1 MQVGHAEKYSCVLP
15 VQPIELVLRLTYH
28 MQQLKRML
36 MSETI
41 FTFPVRVYY
50 EDTDAGGIVYYAN
63 YLKFFERARTEWL
76 RALGIEQD
84 LLLSKNV
91 AFVVTQVL
99 MNNKKPAKFN
109 ELLTVFSQIS
119 TLKQASMIFDQK
131 ICNSAGDEV
140 CSAQIKVACIALQES
155 KARAIP
161 ADVAEVLIRGR

>member
-1 MQVGHAEKYSCVLP
+1 M
-15 VQPIELVLRLTYH
+15 IELLPWRIYH
-28 MQQLKRML
+28 IQQLKRIV

-84 LLLSKNV
+84 LLLSENI

-99 MNNKKPAKFN
+99 MDYKKPAKFN
-109 ELLTVFSQIS
+109 DLLTVSSQIS
-119 TLKQASMIFDQK
+119 TLKQVSMVFAQNVY
-131 ICNSAGDEV
+131 NSSGELH
-140 CSAQIKVACIALQES
+140 CSAQIKVACVEVQEM

-161 ADVAEVLIRGR
+161 AEVLEVLKRGR

>member
-1 MQVGHAEKYSCVLP
+1 M
-15 VQPIELVLRLTYH
+15 I
-28 MQQLKRML
+28 
-36 MSETI
+36 MSETV

-84 LLLSKNV
+84 LLLSQNV

-99 MNNKKPAKFN
+99 IDNKRPARFN
-109 ELLTVFSQIS
+109 DLLTVASQLS
-119 TLKQASMIFDQK
+119 TLKRASMVFIQEIHNVAGEIVCAAK
-131 ICNSAGDEV
+131 IT
-140 CSAQIKVACIALQES
+140 VACVAVNEM

-161 ADVAEVLIRGR
+161 AQITEVLSGGR

>member
-1 MQVGHAEKYSCVLP
+1 M
-15 VQPIELVLRLTYH
+15 IELLPWRIYH
-28 MQQLKRML
+28 IQQLKRIV

-84 LLLSKNV
+84 LLLSENI

-99 MNNKKPAKFN
+99 MDYKKPAKFN
-109 ELLTVFSQIS
+109 DLLTVSSQIS
-119 TLKQASMIFDQK
+119 TLKQVSMVFAQNVY
-131 ICNSAGDEV
+131 NSSGELN
-140 CSAQIKVACIALQES
+140 CSAQIKVACVEVQEM

-161 ADVAEVLIRGR
+161 AEVLEVLKRGR

>member
-1 MQVGHAEKYSCVLP
+1 
-15 VQPIELVLRLTYH
+15 
-28 MQQLKRML
+28 
-36 MSETI
+36 MSETV

-84 LLLSKNV
+84 FLLSKNV

-99 MNNKKPAKFN
+99 MDNKKPARFN
-109 ELLTVFSQIS
+109 DLLTVSSQIS
-119 TLKQASMIFDQK
+119 TLKQASMVFEQVIHNDK
-131 ICNSAGDEV
+131 GELV
-140 CSAQIKVACIALQES
+140 CSAQIKVACIALQEM

-161 ADVAEVLIRGR
+161 AEVTEVLKRDR

>member
-1 MQVGHAEKYSCVLP
+1 
-15 VQPIELVLRLTYH
+15 
-28 MQQLKRML
+28 
-36 MSETI
+36 MSDTVFE
-41 FTFPVRVYY
+41 FPVRVYY

-99 MNNKKPAKFN
+99 MDNKKPARFN
-109 ELLTVFSQIS
+109 ELLTVSSQIS
-119 TLKQASMIFDQK
+119 TLKQASLVFDQQ
-131 ICNSAGDEV
+131 IHNVADDLV
-140 CSAQIKVACIALQES
+140 CSAQIKVACIALQEM

-161 ADVAEVLIRGR
+161 AEVAEVLKSVR